1 MAATCKHGC
10 VWLNG
15 RWETVLGCPEHGHQL
30 HLNPRV
36 VDIPDEGTVTAE
48 GFGVKAGRVETRL
61 ERDVVAHYTTGE
73 IETIDFI
80 FDKLGY
86 DGGLA
91 YILGNLIKYSSRANH
106 KGQRRSDL
114 VKIRNYSTIALQFM
128 DKYGEL
134 E

>member
-1 MAATCKHGC
+1 MAATCKNGC

-30 HLNPRV
+30 HLSPKV
-36 VDIPDEGTVTAE
+36 EETPDEGTVTAE
-48 GFGVKAGRVETRL
+48 GFGVKPGHLETTL

-86 DGGLA
+86 EGGLA
-91 YILGNLIKYSSRANH
+91 SVLANIRKYGSRANH
-106 KGQRRSDL
+106 KGQRRSDIE
-114 VKIRNYSTIALQFM
+114 KIRNYATIALQQM
-128 DKYGEL
+128 DKHGETS
-134 E
+134 

>member
-30 HLNPRV
+30 HLSPGDPARV
-36 VDIPDEGTVTAE
+36 SGPT
-48 GFGVKAGRVETRL
+48 L
-61 ERDVVAHYTTGE
+61 ERDDVAHYTTGE

-86 DGGLA
+86 EGGLA